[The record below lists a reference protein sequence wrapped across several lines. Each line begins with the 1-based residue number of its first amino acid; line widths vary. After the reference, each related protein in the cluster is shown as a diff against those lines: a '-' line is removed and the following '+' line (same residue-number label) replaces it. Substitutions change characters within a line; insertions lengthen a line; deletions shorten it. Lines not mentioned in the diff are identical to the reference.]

1 MSYLCNIIININ
13 TNIMNTNQKVSQK
26 VMKCAWTI
34 FKAGL
39 ASSFSIALKRAWV
52 IIKLQSGEPRIIEFA
67 KDTTGEYRK
76 ATAVL
81 TGSLDT
87 LEKGFVK
94 FVELVEGKAQ
104 WRSFRIE
111 NLLVA

>member
-1 MSYLCNIIININ
+1 MKV
-13 TNIMNTNQKVSQK
+13 QKVSQN
-26 VMKCAWTI
+26 VMKSAWTI
-34 FKAGL
+34 FKSGL
-39 ASSFSIALKRAWV
+39 ASSFSFALKKAWV
-52 IIKLQSGEPRIIEFA
+52 IIKLQS
-67 KDTTGEYRK
+67 GEYRK

-94 FVELVEGKAQ
+94 FVEMVEGKAQ

>member
-1 MSYLCNIIININ
+1 MKV
-13 TNIMNTNQKVSQK
+13 QKVSQK
-26 VMKCAWTI
+26 VMKSAWTI
-34 FKAGL
+34 FKSGL
-39 ASSFSIALKRAWV
+39 ASSFSIALKKAWV
-52 IIKLQSGEPRIIEFA
+52 IIKLQAGVPTVIEFA
-67 KDTTGEYRK
+67 KETGEYRK